1 MDSFLK
7 HDLNIYDSHFM
18 KQLLDGC
25 CMPFFLLNTLQK
37 GRIIFVGHPFVG
49 ACDERGGWQH
59 KLKLVQDNR
68 VFYVPLVIQPHP
80 TLQWGKHP
88 LIDDFPVQQEISYC
102 HVGLL
107 QPISYVVISVLRIG
121 SR

>member
-1 MDSFLK
+1 
-7 HDLNIYDSHFM
+7 M

-68 VFYVPLVIQPHP
+68 VFDVPLVIQPHP
-80 TLQWGKHP
+80 TSQWKASTHRRLSGP
-88 LIDDFPVQQEISYC
+88 TGDF
-102 HVGLL
+102 LL
-107 QPISYVVISVLRIG
+107 PCWFASANQLCGHICSEDRLKVVTVA
-121 SR
+121 